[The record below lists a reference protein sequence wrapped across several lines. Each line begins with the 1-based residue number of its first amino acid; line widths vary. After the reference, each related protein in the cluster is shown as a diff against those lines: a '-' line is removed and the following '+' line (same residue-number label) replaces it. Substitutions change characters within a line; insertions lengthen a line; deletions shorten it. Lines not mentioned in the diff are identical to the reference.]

1 MTNVSK
7 SSKPRNP
14 LRPLKDYFDRKLWHK
29 TKSRKKNA
37 PMLGALSVIGKDQRG
52 RSIIVP
58 TGFLEQTGRRP
69 TVEVARS
76 VTADFMEV
84 VNEKLAP
91 YKFKGSPIQ

>member
-1 MTNVSK
+1 MAHVVKT
-7 SSKPRNP
+7 SKPRNP
-14 LRPLKDYFDRKLWHK
+14 LKPLQDYFDRKLWHK

-37 PMLGALSVIGKDQRG
+37 PMLGALSIIGKDQRG

-58 TGFLEQTGRRP
+58 TGFLEQTGRKP
-69 TVEVARS
+69 TVKAANS

-91 YKFKGSPIQ
+91 YKFTGSPIQ